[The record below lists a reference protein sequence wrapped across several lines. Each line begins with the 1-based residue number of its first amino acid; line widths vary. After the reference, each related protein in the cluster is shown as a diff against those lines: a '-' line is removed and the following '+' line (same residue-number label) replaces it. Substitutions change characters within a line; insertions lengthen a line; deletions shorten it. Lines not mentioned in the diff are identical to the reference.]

1 MIVEGFVQS
10 DAFGRSAETETAS
23 KSRKRKAF
31 EAQNFQAGRR
41 NLNKSGR
48 ACPTVQKRSL
58 KNEEKEAFTRT
69 GSHNLSG
76 YTRKEYYLTR
86 VAREGYEGQLT
97 VQAKSIRI
105 RRSK

>member
-1 MIVEGFVQS
+1 M
-10 DAFGRSAETETAS
+10 RSAETETAS
-23 KSRKRKAF
+23 KSRNRKAF
-31 EAQNFQAGRR
+31 EAQNFQAGRK
-41 NLNKSGR
+41 NLESGR

-69 GSHNLSG
+69 GAHNLSG

-97 VQAKSIRI
+97 VQAKFN
-105 RRSK
+105 KNT